1 MAIFAIADLHLS
13 QGTDKPM
20 HIFGS
25 QWLDHQNRL
34 EQAWLASVGENDTVI
49 IPGDISW
56 GMTLEEALP
65 DLQFIHQLPGR
76 KILSKGNHDYWW
88 GTLGK
93 VEAMSAQM
101 GLTSLS
107 FMKNNAFLVEGRA
120 VCGTRG
126 WLLPSDPEF
135 KTSDKVIYE
144 REVGRLE
151 RSLIEGRALLLD
163 AGEKSSGVGRDIT
176 GEDITGEDIIAVI
189 HYPPL
194 LLSVQNSDF
203 CALLEKFRV
212 KTCIYGHLHGKGH
225 SKAFEGVKNGVNY
238 HLVAGDYISFKP
250 LRL

>member
-1 MAIFAIADLHLS
+1 MAIFASADLHLS

-25 QWLDHQNRL
+25 QWQDHQNRL
-34 EQAWLASVGENDTVI
+34 KQAWLASVGGNDTVI
-49 IPGDISW
+49 ISGDISW

-65 DLQFIHQLPGR
+65 DLQFIHMLPGR

-88 GTLGK
+88 STLGK

-126 WLLPSDPEF
+126 WILPSDPEF
-135 KTSDKVIYE
+135 KTTDKVIYE

-151 RSLIEGRALLLD
+151 RSLMEGQALLSQ
-163 AGEKSSGVGRDIT
+163 AGEKTSETGRDIISEEIVS
-176 GEDITGEDIIAVI
+176 GDIIAVI

-194 LLSVQNSDF
+194 LLSAQNSDF
-203 CALLEKFRV
+203 CVLLEKFRV
-212 KTCIYGHLHGKGH
+212 KTCVYGHLHGKGH
-225 SKAFEGVKNGVNY
+225 SKAF
-238 HLVAGDYISFKP
+238 
-250 LRL
+250 

>member
-20 HIFGS
+20 HIFGP
-25 QWLDHQNRL
+25 QWQDHQNRL
-34 EQAWLASVGENDTVI
+34 RDAWLSSVKENDTVI

-56 GMTLEEALP
+56 GMTLAEALP
-65 DLQFIHQLPGR
+65 DLQFIDQLPGR

-88 GTLGK
+88 GTVGK
-93 VEAMSAQM
+93 IEAMAAEK
-101 GLTSLS
+101 GLSTLS

-135 KTSDKVIYE
+135 KTADNVIYE
-144 REVGRLE
+144 REIARLE
-151 RSLIEGRALLLD
+151 RSLIAGRALL
-163 AGEKSSGVGRDIT
+163 EKADGNPPGKKENP
-176 GEDITGEDIIAVI
+176 GEDPEGDIIAVI

-194 LLSVQNSDF
+194 LLPSQNSGF
-203 CALLEKFRV
+203 CAILEKYHV
-212 KTCIYGHLHGKGH
+212 KTCIYGHLHGRGH
-225 SKAFEGVKNGVNY
+225 HKAFEGEKNGVY
-238 HLVAGDYISFKP
+238 YYLVAGDYISFKP